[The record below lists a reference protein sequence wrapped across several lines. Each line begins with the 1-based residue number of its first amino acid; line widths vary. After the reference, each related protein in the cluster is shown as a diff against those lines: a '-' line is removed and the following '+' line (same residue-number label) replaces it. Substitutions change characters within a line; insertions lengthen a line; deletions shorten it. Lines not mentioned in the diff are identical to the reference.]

1 VCYPFC
7 SDSSDSLKQILTR
20 DWIDYALPEVS
31 KDTDWLL
38 IQCQHASALS
48 SAVNTLYSQ
57 RALSQTLDERE
68 RNLMQA
74 HKVLES
80 WRTGLPTH
88 LQNIHRHETGYV
100 NLDDQKTRHLTLTMV
115 HKYHEAIFII
125 FFPWTGS
132 QSKGIISEHYRKRS
146 MELCVKSAQAVLA
159 IAARISSCDILDG

>member
-1 VCYPFC
+1 MCHPFC

-20 DWIDYALPEVS
+20 DWIDYGLPEVG

-38 IQCQHASALS
+38 IQCQHANVLS

-57 RALSQTLDERE
+57 RALRQTLDERE

-74 HKVLES
+74 HKALES
-80 WRTGLPTH
+80 WRTGLPIH
-88 LQNIHRHETGYV
+88 LQNIHRHEIGYV
-100 NLDDQKTRHLTLTMV
+100 TLHDQQTRHLTLTMV

-132 QSKGIISEHYRKRS
+132 QSKVLISEHYRKMS

-159 IAARISSCDILDG
+159 IAARISSGDILDG